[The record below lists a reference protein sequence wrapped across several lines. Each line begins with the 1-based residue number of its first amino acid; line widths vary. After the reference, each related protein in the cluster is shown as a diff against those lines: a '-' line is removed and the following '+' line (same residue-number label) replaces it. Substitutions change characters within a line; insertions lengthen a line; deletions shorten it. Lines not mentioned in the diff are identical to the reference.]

1 MSLRGISPIRES
13 HPSRIAAWIAIAL
26 LVVVVF
32 AVGWPGVH
40 GFWGRDDYFQLALAR
55 MIGSPWPLFAH
66 DHFPVPHS
74 VFRPLGFASM
84 WLDTR
89 LFGTEYAPHAVCDLA
104 LHAGAAL
111 ALFGVLRRA
120 FVSPFAA
127 ALAALAFA
135 LHPAAS
141 GTAQW
146 WSARF
151 DVLATLFVLLA
162 LQAALAYRAR
172 PSALALGAALL
183 AAFAAMASKEIG
195 LVAPAVLFL
204 IWLRWAWREPRTRG
218 RALRA
223 CAYAL
228 ACAALFLVWR
238 ASVLGTAT
246 SGLLG
251 GASLG
256 AVLGAGLRIWLR
268 DVGGY
273 FSYAA
278 LLATWQ
284 CALLGLAAFGFVV
297 AWVVSR
303 RHPRAVFDANASARA
318 AQARTARGD
327 LVVCGLCLL
336 LLPALLQAP
345 IAMLNAAPLRA
356 DFSAVEAAMQ
366 SRLYYLGIAGA
377 ALLLG
382 ALLSSLRGD
391 ARHRFRG
398 VGARAHRVRRR
409 LAFRGAPVRSAIDA
423 DFRHRTCRRERRRCV
438 AACRWPV
445 PDFLPRRRASAGV
458 GRFRVD
464 GFDRQGARRAR
475 RCRALL
481 DSRRH
486 ADLFPSAIRGGDGC
500 GCRAV
505 DAARSRWQGR
515 AVVAGRRAD
524 DRVRRGAACARC
536 AGDRDDAIPALAK
549 RALRRCERRGRQ
561 RQHRREAAMTAR
573 VPEITA

>member
-13 HPSRIAAWIAIAL
+13 HPSRFTAWIAIAL
-26 LVVVVF
+26 LVIVVF

-89 LFGTEYAPHAVCDLA
+89 LFGTAYAPHAICDLA
-104 LHAGAAL
+104 LHAGSAL
-111 ALFGVLRRA
+111 ALFGVLRRMG
-120 FVSPFAA
+120 VSAVVA
-127 ALAALAFA
+127 TVAALAFA
-135 LHPAAS
+135 LHPTAS

-195 LVAPAVLFL
+195 LVAPATMFL
-204 IWLRWAWREPRTRG
+204 VWLRWAWHEPRTRG
-218 RALRA
+218 LALRA

-251 GASLG
+251 GVSLG
-256 AVLGAGLRIWLR
+256 TALGAGLRIWLR

-284 CALLGLAAFGFVV
+284 RALLGLAALGFVV

-303 RHPRAVFDANASARA
+303 RHRRAVVDTNASARA
-318 AQARTARGD
+318 AQAQTARGD

-345 IAMLNAAPLRA
+345 IAMLNAVPLRA
-356 DFSAVEAAMQ
+356 DFSVIEAAMQ

-391 ARHRFRG
+391 ARGIASVVSVLALIVFGSASHSAARQFAQRS
-398 VGARAHRVRRR
+398 VQISDIARAAV
-409 LAFRGAPVRSAIDA
+409 S
-423 DFRHRTCRRERRRCV
+423 
-438 AACRWPV
+438 
-445 PDFLPRRRASAGV
+445 
-458 GRFRVD
+458 
-464 GFDRQGARRAR
+464 
-475 RCRALL
+475 
-481 DSRRH
+481 
-486 ADLFPSAIRGGDGC
+486 
-500 GCRAV
+500 AV
-505 DAARSRWQGR
+505 DAVPRADGPCRIFFLGVEQAPEWGGFVSMDSIVKALAERGDVARCWIHADAPTYFHLQPAAATDADAAPWTPLEADGKAVPWLQVGALTIAFVAAPPALDTQAIATTRFLRWQNGR
-515 AVVAGRRAD
+515 FDDVSAEVADGSI
-524 DRVRRGAACARC
+524 V
-536 AGDRDDAIPALAK
+536 AK
-549 RALRRCERRGRQ
+549 LQ
-561 RQHRREAAMTAR
+561 
-573 VPEITA
+573 

>member
-256 AVLGAGLRIWLR
+256 AVLGAGLPGCVTWAAIFRMRRCSQRGNARCSDWPRSALSSHGLFRAGILVR
-268 DVGGY
+268 
-273 FSYAA
+273 FSTRMRRRGQRRREPRVAISSSA
-278 LLATWQ
+278 V
-284 CALLGLAAFGFVV
+284 CACCCCPRCCRRRSRCSTRRRCAPIFRR
-297 AWVVSR
+297 SR
-303 RHPRAVFDANASARA
+303 RRCSRASTTSASLAQRCCWGRCCRRCAATRGIASAASALALIVFGGASHSAAHQFARRSMQISGIARA
-318 AQARTARGD
+318 A
-327 LVVCGLCLL
+327 V
-336 LLPALLQAP
+336 
-345 IAMLNAAPLRA
+345 
-356 DFSAVEAAMQ
+356 S
-366 SRLYYLGIAGA
+366 
-377 ALLLG
+377 
-382 ALLSSLRGD
+382 
-391 ARHRFRG
+391 
-398 VGARAHRVRRR
+398 
-409 LAFRGAPVRSAIDA
+409 
-423 DFRHRTCRRERRRCV
+423 
-438 AACRWPV
+438 
-445 PDFLPRRRASAGV
+445 
-458 GRFRVD
+458 
-464 GFDRQGARRAR
+464 
-475 RCRALL
+475 
-481 DSRRH
+481 
-486 ADLFPSAIRGGDGC
+486 
-500 GCRAV
+500 AV
-505 DAARSRWQGR
+505 DALPRADGPCRIFFLGVEQAPEWGGFVSMDSIVKALDERGDVARCWIHADMPTYFHLQSAAVMAADAAPWTPLEVDGKAVPWLHVGALTIAFVAAPPALDAQAIATTRFLRWQNGR
-515 AVVAGRRAD
+515 FDDVSAEVANGSI
-524 DRVRRGAACARC
+524 AAK
-536 AGDRDDAIPALAK
+536 L
-549 RALRRCERRGRQ
+549 Q
-561 RQHRREAAMTAR
+561 
-573 VPEITA
+573 